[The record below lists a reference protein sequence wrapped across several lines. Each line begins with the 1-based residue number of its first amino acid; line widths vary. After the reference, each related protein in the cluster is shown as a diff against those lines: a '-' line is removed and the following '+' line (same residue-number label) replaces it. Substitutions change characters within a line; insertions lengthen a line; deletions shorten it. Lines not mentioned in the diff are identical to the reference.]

1 MDIYHISQN
10 SRNRLKCSEDLDFIT
25 GYGSGDMLQMKV
37 TSDTT
42 AVASNSTA
50 ELPQA

>member
-25 GYGSGDMLQMKV
+25 GYSSGAMLQMKV
-37 TSDTT
+37 ISDTT
-42 AVASNSTA
+42 AVASNFTA
-50 ELPQA
+50 EILQA